1 MAEAKDFQKATAE
14 RIVDLFKSG
23 RSRVLLA
30 DEVGLGKTIVAH
42 SVIDG
47 YRQYRKGGDDFYKVV
62 YICSNANIS
71 AQNIRELGVQNQASF
86 AESRLSMQHLKIAR
100 TDKEI
105 IANTK
110 EGEMPERLIPLT
122 PTTSFTLRSSAGTV
136 AERALLYVVLSQIT
150 NIPREQLDFLQMVV
164 SDDSWKWNKAEYT
177 NQVAELEGENYLRY
191 LKEQFEAKTAKSNLR
206 DRLAAITVDSPKK
219 EKIDLIVDLRKVFAD
234 ISMDMLDP
242 DLVIM
247 DEFQRFANL
256 LREGKDEQQALVNR
270 FFHNADMKILLLSAT
285 PYKPYTTLEEAN
297 EGGVDAYR
305 DFMKVMDFLFVEKT
319 AKDDFRMVWK
329 RYSDDLRLVTIE
341 SGDMELVRQSKDEA
355 ENKLY
360 SVMCRTE
367 RLVNN
372 LRPQANPI
380 CEVPVEEGDV
390 FAYAQGQKMLTE
402 LAEHHRRLRYRHMP
416 IDYVKSSPYLLSFM
430 DQYKLKK
437 ELVNHMDVCREE
449 VRRKGG
455 ALCISRHCVE
465 EYEFI
470 PTNNGRLTLLHN
482 IVFGSLKRKVPKH
495 SIHQLLWIPAS
506 RPYYKAGGIFEEEAS
521 KKFSKVLIFSSWE
534 MVPRMIAIMM
544 SYYAELYTIG
554 AYRKRKDSNKFDY
567 ESATQSKTPR
577 VEDDAKKVLMY
588 PCEAL
593 ANLYRPIEHL
603 DKSIKELRAELRE
616 IALRKLA
623 EVAVQVRDRCFR
635 DKEKRVLQVM
645 ERLDKQQPFEPMDI
659 SEEIVD
665 ALVDISIAS
674 PAVCAYRINAN
685 KVEAQKIGEAMV
697 RLFNKPES
705 TAIIAM
711 RYSKGRFWQKI
722 LRYCVDGNL
731 QAVLDEYAFM
741 QQGRLPVDKFPIVSS
756 NNLRMDTQEHLMDK
770 GDILHMRTYF
780 AAQYVDKIALDEK
793 SDKVKMQDV
802 FNSPF
807 RPFVLA
813 TTSVGQEGLN
823 FHWYAR
829 KLMHWNLPSNPVDV
843 EQREG
848 RINRYCCHAIR
859 RSIAHLYGSKEYIDG
874 CEDMWAQMMRVA
886 AARLGTGHSQMVPYW
901 CLPLD
906 AMSDEE
912 LDRMEYVE
920 RIIPMYPYSSE
931 HAKYER
937 LMKVL
942 SLYRLTL
949 GQPQQENMV
958 NMLATSNLTEDD
970 LRELGFN
977 LCPWKKSNQGL

>member
-14 RIVDLFKSG
+14 RIVELFKNG

-30 DEVGLGKTIVAH
+30 DEVGLGKTVVAH
-42 SVIDG
+42 GVIDG
-47 YRQYRKGGDDFYKVV
+47 YRQYRKGRDDFYKVV
-62 YICSNANIS
+62 YICSNANVS
-71 AQNIRELGVQNQASF
+71 AQNIKELGVQNQASF

-105 IANTK
+105 IAKTK
-110 EGEMPERLIPLT
+110 EGDMPERLIPLT
-122 PTTSFTLRSSAGTV
+122 PTTSFTIRSSAGTV
-136 AERALLYVVLSQIT
+136 AERALIYVILSRIT
-150 NIPREQLDFLQMVV
+150 DIPIDNLEFLQMGVN
-164 SDDSWKWNKAEYT
+164 DGSWHEYKQEYT
-177 NQVAELEGENYLRY
+177 HQVAELEGENYLQK
-191 LKEQFEAKTAKSNLR
+191 LKEQFETKSLKSMLYN
-206 DRLAAITVDSPKK
+206 RLAAITIESPKQ
-219 EKIDLIVDLRKVFAD
+219 EKRRLIADLRKVFAD

-256 LREGKDEQQALVNR
+256 LQKGKDEQHALVDR
-270 FFHNADMKILLLSAT
+270 FLQNTDMKILLLSAT

-297 EGGVDAYR
+297 EGGIDAYR

-319 AKDDFRMVWK
+319 SIDDFRMVWK
-329 RYSDDLRLVTIE
+329 RYSNDLRLITIDAGE
-341 SGDMELVRQSKDEA
+341 MEQVRQSKNNA
-355 ENKLY
+355 EDLLY

-367 RLVNN
+367 RLMNN
-372 LRPQANPI
+372 INPKANPI
-380 CEVPVEEGDV
+380 YEVPVEEGDV
-390 FAYAQGQKMLTE
+390 FAYAQGQRMLEE
-402 LAEHHRRLRYRHMP
+402 LAEHHRRIRYRRIP

-437 ELVNHMDVCREE
+437 ELVGNIADCREE
-449 VRRKGG
+449 VDRRDGV
-455 ALCISRHCVE
+455 LCISRYSVE
-465 EYEFI
+465 QYEAI
-470 PTNNGRLTLLHN
+470 PTNNGRLTLLHD
-482 IVFGSLKRKVPKH
+482 IVFGPLKRKRPQH

-506 RPYYKAGGIFEEEAS
+506 RPYYKAGGIFEDEAS
-521 KKFSKVLIFSSWE
+521 KSFSKMLIFSSWE

-544 SYYAELYTIG
+544 SYYAELYTLG
-554 AYRKRKDSNKFDY
+554 VYRKTKRYKKKFSY
-567 ESATQSKTPR
+567 ETATQSKTPR
-577 VEDDAKKVLMY
+577 VEDFAKSVLTY
-588 PCEAL
+588 PCVAL
-593 ANLYRPIEHL
+593 AGIYNPIMHL
-603 DKSIKELRAELRE
+603 DKSIEELRADIRKEVM
-616 IALRKLA
+616 RKLEEIGIHVREKYIREKA
-623 EVAVQVRDRCFR
+623 ETVVQVMQRMD
-635 DKEKRVLQVM
+635 EKR
-645 ERLDKQQPFEPMDI
+645 PSEPMDI

-665 ALVDISIAS
+665 TLIDISIAS
-674 PAVCAYRINAN
+674 PAVYAYRINAN
-685 KVEAQKIGEAMV
+685 LEEARKIGEAIV

-705 TAIIAM
+705 SAIVEIL
-711 RYSKGRFWQKI
+711 YSKGRFWQKI
-722 LRYCVDGNL
+722 LRYCVEGNL

-741 QQGRLPVDKFPIVSS
+741 QQGRLPSDKFPIISS
-756 NNLRMDTQEHLMDK
+756 NSLHMDTREH
-770 GDILHMRTYF
+770 ILDSQGTDLNMRTHF
-780 AAQYVDKIALDEK
+780 AAQFVDKVTLDEK

-829 KLMHWNLPSNPVDV
+829 KLMHWNLPSNPVDF

-859 RSIAHLYGSKEYIDG
+859 RSIAHLYGSKDELDNCKDVWG
-874 CEDMWAQMMRVA
+874 KMMRVA

-906 AMSDEE
+906 SLNDDE
-912 LDRMEYVE
+912 LDRMEYIE
-920 RIIPMYPYSSE
+920 RFIPMYPYSSE

-958 NMLATSNLTEDD
+958 DMLATVDLTEDD
-970 LRELGFN
+970 FRELGFN
-977 LCPWKKSNQGL
+977 LSPWKKNNR